1 MRRQEG
7 RVGGERER
15 SDHAPQCT
23 GTEPDEG
30 AVSQGYQAALE
41 AGNGEVTYCM
51 DETSTFSFR
60 ILTS

>member
-41 AGNGEVTYCM
+41 AGNSEVTYCM

-60 ILTS
+60 ILAS